1 MENNYT
7 IVTNF
12 IYTLWYVPHVYCKR
26 KRSIF
31 TNNEIMADGFSAQCT
46 PQTIRPLFW
55 YVGNKVNQWYLF
67 DQQHMLL
74 PPHSISCMYDNEQ
87 RGGREGQPE
96 RGKESLF
103 SQAVLACFREFGWSP
118 QSLPVHASIWG
129 LCYVSKSIVSE
140 LNNRRLTGR
149 EERLEKRHV

>member
-1 MENNYT
+1 
-7 IVTNF
+7 
-12 IYTLWYVPHVYCKR
+12 
-26 KRSIF
+26 
-31 TNNEIMADGFSAQCT
+31 
-46 PQTIRPLFW
+46 
-55 YVGNKVNQWYLF
+55 
-67 DQQHMLL
+67 MLL

-103 SQAVLACFREFGWSP
+103 SQAVLACFREFGRSP

-140 LNNRRLTGR
+140 LNNRRLNGK
-149 EERLEKRHV
+149 EERLEKSDM